1 MHFPFLK
8 MDTNLT
14 KNSTNIYTQ
23 ITTPKLDQGPLV
35 GLIVLYSLTTLLS
48 LVGNIFVVIVF
59 KKGKRSRT
67 DLRPF
72 LINLALADLLMAA
85 FCMPFTFADA
95 IFRTWIFSEVFC
107 PLVLFIQMLSV
118 AASVFTN
125 MAIGIDRFL
134 VVMFPLKHRFT
145 QKRYKYVIISIWI
158 CSTSLASVQFF
169 VARAITYEPG
179 YLVCQEVWPNTHSRR
194 VYTVILLLFT
204 YIIPLFILTITYS
217 VVGFLLWKR
226 TTPGN
231 RDHYRDFLQW
241 KSKIKVVKMLV
252 IVVTIFGL
260 CWLPLHVFT
269 LVIDFQPE
277 VLDYDTEADEKLL
290 LGIYLGVHW
299 LAMSNSF
306 ANPIIYSFTNDNF
319 RADLFTLFYIWFP
332 CCTCLKTMIRR
343 TNSSS
348 TKDSFIFRRQSTLRR
363 SMGSF
368 GGSRRQI
375 LFDHNRRNFGSF
387 QNGTI
392 REDSREKQEENE
404 RQLLQLEEILEK
416 EITHGIQICCD
427 QKSRNTETRIVRQS
441 SCKDML

>member
-1 MHFPFLK
+1 MAV
-8 MDTNLT
+8 DVNLSR
-14 KNSTNIYTQ
+14 NSTNEVIISSSRVDNQ
-23 ITTPKLDQGPLV
+23 PLI
-35 GLIVLYSLTTLLS
+35 GLIILYSLTTFLS
-48 LVGNIFVVIVF
+48 IVGNIIVVIVF
-59 KKGKRSRT
+59 RKGKRSRT

-72 LINLALADLLMAA
+72 LINLAIADLLMAL

-95 IFRTWIFSEVFC
+95 IFRTWIFSEPFC
-107 PLVLFIQMLSV
+107 PIVLFVQMLSV

-125 MAIGIDRFL
+125 VAIGMDRFL
-134 VVMFPLKHRFT
+134 VVAYPLKHRFT
-145 QKRYKYVIISIWI
+145 IQRYKYVIVAIWTCSIL
-158 CSTSLASVQFF
+158 LASVQLF
-169 VARAITYEPG
+169 VARAMHFESG
-179 YLVCQEVWPNTHSRR
+179 VLVCNEIWPNTNSRR
-194 VYTVILLLFT
+194 IYTIFVLVLT
-204 YIIPLFILTITYS
+204 YIIPLLILSITYS
-217 VVGFLLWKR
+217 IVSFLLWKR
-226 TTPGN
+226 TSPGN
-231 RDHYRDFLQW
+231 RDHFRDFLQW
-241 KSKIKVVKMLV
+241 RSKIKVVKMLV

-269 LVIDFQPE
+269 LVIDFHPE

>member
-1 MHFPFLK
+1 MAV
-8 MDTNLT
+8 DVNLSR
-14 KNSTNIYTQ
+14 NSTTEVIISSSRVDNQ
-23 ITTPKLDQGPLV
+23 PLI
-35 GLIVLYSLTTLLS
+35 GLIILYSLTTFLS
-48 LVGNIFVVIVF
+48 IVGNIIVVIVF
-59 KKGKRSRT
+59 RKGKRSRT

-72 LINLALADLLMAA
+72 LINLAIADLLMAL

-95 IFRTWIFSEVFC
+95 IFRTWIFSEPFC
-107 PLVLFIQMLSV
+107 PIVLFVQMLSV

-125 MAIGIDRFL
+125 VAIGMDRFL
-134 VVMFPLKHRFT
+134 VVAYPLQHRFT
-145 QKRYKYVIISIWI
+145 LQRYKYVIVAIWTCSIL
-158 CSTSLASVQFF
+158 LASVQLI
-169 VARAITYEPG
+169 VARAMHLESG
-179 YLVCQEVWPNTHSRR
+179 VLVCNEIWPNTNSRR
-194 VYTVILLLFT
+194 IYTIFVLVLT
-204 YIIPLFILTITYS
+204 YIIPLIILSITYS
-217 VVGFLLWKR
+217 IVSFLLWKR
-226 TTPGN
+226 TSPGN
-231 RDHYRDFLQW
+231 RDHFRDFLQW
-241 KSKIKVVKMLV
+241 RSKIKVVKMLV

-416 EITHGIQICCD
+416 EMTQGIQICCD

>member
-1 MHFPFLK
+1 
-8 MDTNLT
+8 
-14 KNSTNIYTQ
+14 
-23 ITTPKLDQGPLV
+23 
-35 GLIVLYSLTTLLS
+35 
-48 LVGNIFVVIVF
+48 
-59 KKGKRSRT
+59 
-67 DLRPF
+67 
-72 LINLALADLLMAA
+72 
-85 FCMPFTFADA
+85 
-95 IFRTWIFSEVFC
+95 
-107 PLVLFIQMLSV
+107 
-118 AASVFTN
+118 
-125 MAIGIDRFL
+125 
-134 VVMFPLKHRFT
+134 
-145 QKRYKYVIISIWI
+145 
-158 CSTSLASVQFF
+158 
-169 VARAITYEPG
+169 
-179 YLVCQEVWPNTHSRR
+179 
-194 VYTVILLLFT
+194 
-204 YIIPLFILTITYS
+204 
-217 VVGFLLWKR
+217 
-226 TTPGN
+226 
-231 RDHYRDFLQW
+231 
-241 KSKIKVVKMLV
+241 MLV

-269 LVIDFQPE
+269 LVIDFHPE

>member
-1 MHFPFLK
+1 MAV
-8 MDTNLT
+8 DVNLSR
-14 KNSTNIYTQ
+14 NSTNEVIISSSRVDNQ
-23 ITTPKLDQGPLV
+23 PLI
-35 GLIVLYSLTTLLS
+35 GLIILYSLTTFLS
-48 LVGNIFVVIVF
+48 IVGNIIVVIVF
-59 KKGKRSRT
+59 RKGKRSRT

-72 LINLALADLLMAA
+72 LINLAIADLLMAL

-95 IFRTWIFSEVFC
+95 IFRTWIFSEPFC
-107 PLVLFIQMLSV
+107 PIVLFVQMLSV

-125 MAIGIDRFL
+125 VAIGMDRFL
-134 VVMFPLKHRFT
+134 VVAYPLKHRFT
-145 QKRYKYVIISIWI
+145 IQRYKYVIVAIWTCSIL
-158 CSTSLASVQFF
+158 LASVQLF
-169 VARAITYEPG
+169 VARAMHFESG
-179 YLVCQEVWPNTHSRR
+179 VLVCNEIWPNTNSRR
-194 VYTVILLLFT
+194 IYTIFVLVLT
-204 YIIPLFILTITYS
+204 YIIPLIILSITYS
-217 VVGFLLWKR
+217 IVSFLLWKR
-226 TTPGN
+226 TSPGN
-231 RDHYRDFLQW
+231 RDHFRDFLQW
-241 KSKIKVVKMLV
+241 RSKIKVVKMLV

-269 LVIDFQPE
+269 LVIDFHPE